1 MHHERHYST
10 QAHPS
15 DVAAQHATRT
25 THACHPQRS
34 SLTSALALQA
44 FLAKWKDERE
54 VARGLLQQH
63 SQWLNTFKS
72 QLAKAAA
79 KAGTAAALASI
90 NASLSVQPAAAG
102 GAGLE
107 ALLSGLQ
114 QAQQPLGGAA
124 AAPVR
129 LQLGG
134 NRELVISLQHK

>member
-1 MHHERHYST
+1 
-10 QAHPS
+10 
-15 DVAAQHATRT
+15 
-25 THACHPQRS
+25 
-34 SLTSALALQA
+34 
-44 FLAKWKDERE
+44 

-90 NASLSVQPAAAG
+90 NASLSAQPAAAG
-102 GAGLE
+102 GAGAGLE

-134 NRELVISLQHK
+134 NRELVISVQHK